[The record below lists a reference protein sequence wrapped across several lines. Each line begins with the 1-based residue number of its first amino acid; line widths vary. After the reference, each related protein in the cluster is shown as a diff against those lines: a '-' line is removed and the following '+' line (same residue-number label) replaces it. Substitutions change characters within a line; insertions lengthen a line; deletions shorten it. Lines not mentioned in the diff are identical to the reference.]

1 MTTRMM
7 NLWTV
12 SVLAALILMP
22 IVGGGLAWA
31 ETDPNSVQHLF
42 ASAGNGYT
50 GTVGVPI
57 EFDASVSYDADGND
71 ITGYYWDWNLDNL
84 FECVSLPKCE
94 HTWHS
99 AFSGMVRVYIFD
111 EQGHLAWDEASVVV
125 TGPETVLQV
134 TAGPNVDLCVTDAR
148 RRQVSSKKAE
158 IPGSK
163 CEVLELMDTAL
174 AISETVSFPLYAAGK
189 HQIKLVGTN
198 DGSFELNV
206 CGLQDGK
213 SVFEKTYLGEI
224 CAGETIVGDLTASCP
239 KGVLEM
245 SSGDLKAWPGLEVD
259 PGKISL
265 IVEPDG
271 TYEVAF
277 TIRETRGRMPLESV
291 TVQCSDITGPG
302 NLIHGSAVAFD
313 RNNFTIEPGGEQEV
327 RATIPVS
334 IAVMGKVSGT
344 ITVKCAAGVSG
355 SVDVTLKTPGTFY
368 PHCNGIGP
376 LFGIVGEPVAFDA
389 STSYDPDGYIEHYCW
404 DWDNDGT
411 LDEYIDQAITTH
423 TWDEVHS
430 GTVRLVVFDNDGHA
444 ADTFVEVEVT
454 EEEPEP

>member
-1 MTTRMM
+1 MTTRMI

-12 SVLAALILMP
+12 SVLGALILMP

-31 ETDPNSVQHLF
+31 ETDPNSVQHVF
-42 ASAGNGYT
+42 ASAGGPY
-50 GTVGVPI
+50 VGKVGEPI
-57 EFDASVSYDADGND
+57 EFDASVSYIADGND
-71 ITGYYWDWNLDNL
+71 IAGYYWDWNLDNL
-84 FECVSLPKCE
+84 FECISLPEFE

-99 AFSGMVRVYIFD
+99 AFSGMVRVYVW
-111 EQGHLAWDEASVVV
+111 GGGYLAWDEAHVQV
-125 TGPETVLQV
+125 TGPETVIQV
-134 TAGPNVDLCVTDAR
+134 TAGPNVDLCVTDPR
-148 RRQVSSKKAE
+148 RRQTDSDKAD
-158 IPGSK
+158 IPDSGY
-163 CEVLELMDTAL
+163 EVVELMDTGL

-198 DGSFELNV
+198 DGAFELNV

-224 CAGETIVGDLTASCP
+224 CVGETIVGDLTASCP

-245 SSGDLKAWPGLEVD
+245 TSGDLKCWPGLEVD

-265 IVEPDG
+265 VVEPDG

-291 TVQCSDITGPG
+291 TLKCSDITGGG
-302 NLIHGSAVAFD
+302 NLIHASAVGFNL
-313 RNNFTIEPGGEQEV
+313 NNFTIEPGGEQVV

-334 IAVMGKVSGT
+334 QAVMGRVKGT
-344 ITVKCAAGVSG
+344 ITVSCAAGVSE
-355 SVDVTLKTPGTFY
+355 SVEVTLRTPGTFY

-376 LFGIVGEPVAFDA
+376 LSGFVGEPVKFDA

-411 LDEYIDQAITTH
+411 LDEYIDQAVTTH

-430 GTVRLVVFDNDGHA
+430 GTVRLVIFDNDGRA
-444 ADTFVEVEVT
+444 ADTFVKVEVT
-454 EEEPEP
+454 EKEEPEP